1 MIPRADI
8 QAWSTTRPWPT
19 LVAVEQDLILAR
31 LVIEITRHPLLGE
44 ELVFR
49 GGTCLHQL
57 VLDQPLRYS
66 EDLDFVRST
75 HSGIGPIIDALR
87 QVAADVGLHVSG
99 TDIRQHPK
107 IRLRAF
113 SETEP
118 NATMRIKIEINT
130 HETSPA
136 RPLQRLPFTVEN
148 NWFSGHAEVLTFA
161 APELFA
167 TKIRALYQ
175 RSKGRDL
182 FDLWLALTRL
192 HLPVEEVIEAF
203 APYRPDGI
211 TAARAEAN
219 LRAKLEDISFR
230 NDLTALVANW
240 PTGYNTDSA
249 AELVIAQL
257 LSRL

>member
-130 HETSPA
+130 HETSSACPSPWRTTGSA
-136 RPLQRLPFTVEN
+136 ATPRSSPSQPPNCSPPR
-148 NWFSGHAEVLTFA
+148 SGLSTN
-161 APELFA
+161 
-167 TKIRALYQ
+167 
-175 RSKGRDL
+175 
-182 FDLWLALTRL
+182 
-192 HLPVEEVIEAF
+192 
-203 APYRPDGI
+203 
-211 TAARAEAN
+211 AARDET
-219 LRAKLEDISFR
+219 SS
-230 NDLTALVANW
+230 TC
-240 PTGYNTDSA
+240 G
-249 AELVIAQL
+249 
-257 LSRL
+257 SR